1 MVLCE
6 HGGISL
12 AEQAAL
18 AAEHMALALVV
29 LEPTA
34 SANPTEWWML
44 QVTAAMEQSVS
55 EFAAIP
61 VVFVESHADCDL
73 LKKWIAC
80 SQVTAE
86 LVCSISAN
94 HL

>member
-1 MVLCE
+1 MLCE

-12 AEQAAL
+12 AAQAAL